1 MISLAQASTATPQN
15 KFSTTELVAT
25 MMHKL
30 SPELI
35 NSICSL
41 GVDTRYSIM
50 DNYAEFLMG
59 APMNSTS
66 STTELGVDATRRCI
80 EEWGGD
86 PSQIG
91 LLIAATN
98 TPDQMLPCL
107 ASEVMARTHG
117 LLPRSMSTVSMQSQG
132 CSVMLKSVEVAQWYL
147 AANPG
152 KMAIVLMSEA
162 HTPYVAPLLRDE
174 YFGFREVARMRK
186 NDQLTDAQFESERT
200 ETTLAIQS
208 MLFGDGAVALLLGAD
223 QDGKPTFG
231 PIAHLTNDS
240 PEDVNLLTMV
250 SHSAHPALNGK
261 PQYFMRP
268 AVPQRGAHYAVTT
281 VKDVLHNPKSPVKDL
296 KDVDDCLIH
305 TGSKK
310 ILDGV
315 CSQLHLDVDSTKVH
329 KSYDVLE
336 NFGNLSSASTGF
348 MLAAKKEW
356 AGPAMVVGFGVGFT
370 ASAGLMSVN

>member
-1 MISLAQASTATPQN
+1 MISASTATPQN
-15 KFSTTELVAT
+15 RISTTELVAS

-35 NSICSL
+35 NTICTL
-41 GVDTRYSIM
+41 GVENRYSAM
-50 DNYAEFLMG
+50 DNYADFLSG
-59 APMNSTS
+59 APMNATS
-66 STTELGVDATRRCI
+66 STTDMGVNATRKCI

-117 LLPRSMSTVSMQSQG
+117 LLPRSLSTVSMQSQG

-152 KMAIVLMSEA
+152 KMAVVLMSEA
-162 HTPYVAPLLRDE
+162 HTPFVAPLLRDE
-174 YFGFREVARMRK
+174 YYGFREIARMRK
-186 NDQLTDAQFESERT
+186 HDQIDDVAFEQQRI
-200 ETTLAIQS
+200 ETTLVIQS
-208 MLFGDGAVALLLGAD
+208 MLFGDGAVALLLGTD
-223 QDGKPTFG
+223 QAGKPTFG
-231 PIAHLTNDS
+231 PISHLTNDD
-240 PEDVNLLTMV
+240 PNDVNLLSMT
-250 SHSAHPALNGK
+250 SNSTHPALNGK

-268 AVPQRGAHYAVTT
+268 QVPARGAHYAVTT
-281 VKDVLHNPKSPVKDL
+281 VNDVLHDPMSPVSDL
-296 KDVDDCLIH
+296 SQVDDCLIH

-315 CSQLHLDVDSTKVH
+315 CSQLHLDTDSTKVH

-336 NFGNLSSASTGF
+336 NYGNLSSASTGF
-348 MLAAKKEW
+348 MLADKKEW

>member
-1 MISLAQASTATPQN
+1 MISLVSASTATPQN
-15 KFSTTELVAT
+15 KFSTTELVAS

-35 NSICSL
+35 NTICSL
-41 GVDTRYSIM
+41 GVEKRYSAM
-50 DNYAEFLMG
+50 NNYADFLNG
-59 APMNSTS
+59 APMNMTS
-66 STTELGVDATRRCI
+66 STTELGVNATRKCI
-80 EEWGGD
+80 EESGVD

-91 LLIAATN
+91 LLVAATN

-107 ASEVMARTHG
+107 ASEVMGRTHG

-174 YFGFREVARMRK
+174 YHGFREIARMRK
-186 NDQLTDAQFESERT
+186 NDRLDDAAFETQRT
-200 ETTLAIQS
+200 ETTLVIQS
-208 MLFGDGAVALLLGAD
+208 MLFGDGAVALLLG
-223 QDGKPTFG
+223 QDVAGKPAFG
-231 PIAHLTNDS
+231 PISHLTNDS

-250 SHSAHPALNGK
+250 SNSSMLNGK

-268 AVPQRGAHYAVTT
+268 AVPVRGAHYAVTT
-281 VKDVLHNPKSPVKDL
+281 VNDVLHNPQSPVSDL
-296 KDVDDCLIH
+296 SEVDDCLIH

-315 CSQLHLDVDSTKVH
+315 CSQLHLDTDSTKVH

-336 NFGNLSSASTGF
+336 QYGNLSSASTGF
-348 MLAAKKEW
+348 MLAGKKEW
-356 AGPAMVVGFGVGFT
+356 NGPAMVVGFGVGFT
-370 ASAGLMSVN
+370 ASAGLMAVN

>member
-1 MISLAQASTATPQN
+1 MISLVQASTATPEN
-15 KFSTTELVAT
+15 KFSTTELVAS

-35 NSICSL
+35 NTICSL
-41 GVDTRYSIM
+41 GVENRYSAM
-50 DNYAEFLMG
+50 NNYADFLGG
-59 APMNSTS
+59 APMNATS
-66 STTELGVDATRRCI
+66 STTELGVNDTRRCI

-91 LLIAATN
+91 LLVAATN

-107 ASEVMARTHG
+107 ASEVMGRTHG
-117 LLPRSMSTVSMQSQG
+117 LLPRSLSTVSMQSQG

-162 HTPYVAPLLRDE
+162 HTPFVAPLVRDE
-174 YFGFREVARMRK
+174 YYGFREISRMRK
-186 NDQLTDAQFESERT
+186 NDKLTDAQFEQERT

-208 MLFGDGAVALLLGAD
+208 MLFGDGAVALLLG
-223 QDGKPTFG
+223 QDISGKPSFG
-231 PIAHLTNDS
+231 PISHLTNDS
-240 PEDVNLLTMV
+240 PEDMNLLTMV
-250 SHSAHPALNGK
+250 SSSSHPALNGK

-268 AVPQRGAHYAVTT
+268 AVPARGAHYAVQT
-281 VKDVLHNPKSPVKDL
+281 VNDVLHNPDSPVSDMSQ
-296 KDVDDCLIH
+296 VDDCLIH

-315 CSQLHLDVDSTKVH
+315 CSQLHLDTDSTKVE

-348 MLAAKKEW
+348 MLAGKKEW
-356 AGPAMVVGFGVGFT
+356 TGPAMVVGFGVGFT
-370 ASAGLMSVN
+370 ASAGLMRMN

>member
-1 MISLAQASTATPQN
+1 MISMISASTATPQN
-15 KFSTTELVAT
+15 RISTTELVAS

-35 NSICSL
+35 NTICTL
-41 GVDTRYSIM
+41 GVENRYSAM
-50 DNYAEFLMG
+50 DNYADFLSG

-66 STTELGVDATRRCI
+66 STTEMGVNATRKCI

-117 LLPRSMSTVSMQSQG
+117 LLPRSLSTVSMQSQG

-152 KMAIVLMSEA
+152 KMAVVLMSEA
-162 HTPYVAPLLRDE
+162 HTPFVAPLLRDE
-174 YFGFREVARMRK
+174 YYGFREIARMRK
-186 NDQLTDAQFESERT
+186 HDQIDDVAFAQQRI
-200 ETTLAIQS
+200 ETTLVIQS
-208 MLFGDGAVALLLGAD
+208 MLFGDGAVALLLGTD
-223 QDGKPTFG
+223 QAGKPTFG
-231 PIAHLTNDS
+231 PISHLTNDD
-240 PEDVNLLTMV
+240 PNDVNLLSMT
-250 SHSAHPALNGK
+250 SNSTHPALNGK

-268 AVPQRGAHYAVTT
+268 QVPARGAHYAVTT
-281 VKDVLHNPKSPVKDL
+281 VNDVLHDPMSPVSDL
-296 KDVDDCLIH
+296 SQVDDCLIH

-315 CSQLHLDVDSTKVH
+315 CSQLHLDTDSTKVH

-336 NFGNLSSASTGF
+336 NYGNLSSASTGF
-348 MLAAKKEW
+348 MLADKKEW

>member
-1 MISLAQASTATPQN
+1 MISMISASTATPQN
-15 KFSTTELVAT
+15 RISTTELVAS

-35 NSICSL
+35 NTICTL
-41 GVDTRYSIM
+41 GVENRYSAM
-50 DNYAEFLMG
+50 DNYADFLTG
-59 APMNSTS
+59 APMNATS
-66 STTELGVDATRRCI
+66 STTDLGVNAARKCI

-91 LLIAATN
+91 LLVAATN

-107 ASEVMARTHG
+107 ASEVMGRTHG

-152 KMAIVLMSEA
+152 KMAMVLMSEA
-162 HTPYVAPLLRDE
+162 HTPLAGPLYGDE
-174 YFGFREVARMRK
+174 YYGFREIARMRK
-186 NDQLTDAQFESERT
+186 NNVIDDAGFEQQRV
-200 ETTLAIQS
+200 ETALLIQM
-208 MLFGDGAVALLLGAD
+208 MLFGDGAVALLLGQNVAN
-223 QDGKPTFG
+223 KPAFG
-231 PIAHLTNDS
+231 PIAHLTNACPD
-240 PEDVNLLTMV
+240 DMNLLTMV
-250 SHSAHPALNGK
+250 SNSSHPSLKGK

-268 AVPQRGAHYAVTT
+268 AVPARGAHYAVQT
-281 VKDVLHNPKSPVKDL
+281 VNDVLHNPQSSVSDISE
-296 KDVDDCLIH
+296 VDDCLIH

-315 CSQLHLDVDSTKVH
+315 CSQLHLDTDSTKVE

-336 NFGNLSSASTGF
+336 NYGNLSSASTGL
-348 MLAAKKEW
+348 MLADKKEW
-356 AGPAMVVGFGVGFT
+356 AGPTMVVGFGVGFT
-370 ASAGLMSVN
+370 ASAGLMNMN

>member
-1 MISLAQASTATPQN
+1 MISLVSASTATPEN
-15 KFSTTELVAT
+15 RFSTTELVAS

-35 NSICSL
+35 NTICTL
-41 GVDTRYSIM
+41 GVENRYSTM
-50 DNYAEFLMG
+50 SNYADFLSG
-59 APMNSTS
+59 APMNQTS
-66 STTELGVDATRRCI
+66 STTELGVNATRKCI

-107 ASEVMARTHG
+107 ASEVMGRTHG
-117 LLPRSMSTVSMQSQG
+117 LLPRSLSTVSMQSQG

-174 YFGFREVARMRK
+174 YYGFREIARMRK
-186 NDQLTDAQFESERT
+186 NDKLSDDAFTQERT

-208 MLFGDGAVALLLGAD
+208 MLFGDGAVALLLGTD
-223 QDGKPTFG
+223 QSGKPTFG
-231 PIAHLTNDS
+231 PICHLTNDN
-240 PEDVNLLTMV
+240 PDDVNLLTMT
-250 SHSAHPALNGK
+250 SHSTHPALKGK

-268 AVPQRGAHYAVTT
+268 AVPARGAHYAVTT
-281 VKDVLHNPKSPVKDL
+281 VNDVLHNPMSPVSDL
-296 KDVDDCLIH
+296 SQVDDCLIH

-315 CSQLHLDVDSTKVH
+315 CSQLHLDADSTKVE

-336 NFGNLSSASTGF
+336 NYGNLSSASTGF
-348 MLAAKKEW
+348 MLAGKKEW

>member
-1 MISLAQASTATPQN
+1 MISLVSASTANPEN
-15 KFSTTELVAT
+15 NFSTTELVAS

-30 SPELI
+30 APELI
-35 NSICSL
+35 NTICAL
-41 GVDTRYSIM
+41 GVENRYSAM
-50 DNYAEFLMG
+50 DNYADFLGG
-59 APMNSTS
+59 APMNATS
-66 STTELGVDATRRCI
+66 STTELGVNATRKCI
-80 EEWGGD
+80 EESSVD

-107 ASEVMARTHG
+107 ASEVMGRTHG

-152 KMAIVLMSEA
+152 KMAVVLMSEA
-162 HTPYVAPLLRDE
+162 HTPYVAPLVRDE
-174 YFGFREVARMRK
+174 YYGFREIARMRK
-186 NDQLTDAQFESERT
+186 NGRVDDKGFESERT

-223 QDGKPTFG
+223 QSGKPTFG
-231 PIAHLTNDS
+231 PICHLTNDS
-240 PEDVNLLTMV
+240 PDDVNLLTMV
-250 SHSAHPALNGK
+250 SNSSHPALHGK

-268 AVPQRGAHYAVTT
+268 AVPTRGAHYAVTT
-281 VKDVLHNPKSPVKDL
+281 VIDVLHNPHSPVSDL
-296 KDVDDCLIH
+296 SQVDDCMIH

-315 CSQLHLDVDSTKVH
+315 CSQLHLDVDSTKVE

-336 NFGNLSSASTGF
+336 NYGNLSSASTGF
-348 MLAAKKEW
+348 MLAGKKEW

-370 ASAGLMSVN
+370 ASAGLMSVH